1 MLPFDIAPFECAC
14 VCVCVCGKEEKER
27 AAAGKKTKQLNF
39 GLPQEIHEASQ

>member
-1 MLPFDIAPFECAC
+1 MLPFDIAPFEC
-14 VCVCVCGKEEKER
+14 VRVCGKEEKER